1 MVISRH
7 SVLRQLE
14 GVKYYC
20 KRL

>member
-7 SVLRQLE
+7 SALRQLE